1 MITNKTGGTLYTRD
15 GRKLI
20 DIKGVSGSS
29 RTSEEI
35 CAQRKVKHTVPDTLC
50 FQTVS
55 GDLRRLYSFVY
66 GMEITNNFL
75 KIHGGIMVRN
85 AAVRK
90 SKRSMKRK

>member
-35 CAQRKVKHTVPDTLC
+35 CAQRKVKHTGPDRPCQAICGCYIASCMVWRL
-50 FQTVS
+50 QTIS
-55 GDLRRLYSFVY
+55 
-66 GMEITNNFL
+66 
-75 KIHGGIMVRN
+75 
-85 AAVRK
+85 
-90 SKRSMKRK
+90 

>member
-55 GDLRRLYSFVY
+55 GVCGCYIASCMVWRLQTIS
-66 GMEITNNFL
+66 
-75 KIHGGIMVRN
+75 
-85 AAVRK
+85 
-90 SKRSMKRK
+90 

>member
-1 MITNKTGGTLYTRD
+1 MITHKTGGTLFTR
-15 GRKLI
+15 GCRRLI
-20 DIKGVSGSS
+20 DIKGRSASS

-55 GDLRRLYSFVY
+55 GDLRMLYSFVY